1 MPKGSP
7 SWIRITIGN
16 IDIPLNAVFR
26 LTSVIISCLSLFYG
40 LSKMDL
46 RNVARGEIETHF
58 CIKLFFTELL
68 TKLAMFLRIL
78 ICFSLYYVDQSL
90 LTCAIIYT
98 CLDFLPIIRLMFI
111 LLYTFKDFRLIKEIS
126 LADKLNVI
134 SLADKNILDPS
145 RFIFQ
150 GKSNDWKLIVFV
162 NSVFTIWYSLLGI
175 IFSSI
180 FISSDFRCNESCD
193 KNSRFYA
200 FFMFTLVIDVLAFI
214 YSCTSLVLARFD
226 IIVLILK
233 PVEQEEQ
240 EEPNFL
246 LINFLFKDCA
256 FIYKCM

>member
-7 SWIRITIGN
+7 SWIHITIGN

-46 RNVARGEIETHF
+46 RNMARGEIETHLS
-58 CIKLFFTELL
+58 IKLFFTELL

-111 LLYTFKDFRLIKEIS
+111 FLYRYYIYYKDL
-126 LADKLNVI
+126 KLNLI

-145 RFIFQ
+145 RCIFQ
-150 GKSNDWKLIVFV
+150 GCRDKSIDWKLIVFV
-162 NSVFTIWYSLLGI
+162 NSLFTIWYSLLGI

-180 FISSDFRCNESCD
+180 FISSDFRSNESCD
-193 KNSRFYA
+193 RISRFYA

-256 FIYKCM
+256 FLYKCM